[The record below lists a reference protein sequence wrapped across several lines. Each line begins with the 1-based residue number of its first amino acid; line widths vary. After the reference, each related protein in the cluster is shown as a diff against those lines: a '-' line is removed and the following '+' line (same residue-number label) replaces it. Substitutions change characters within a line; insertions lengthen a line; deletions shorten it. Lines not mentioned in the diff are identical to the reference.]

1 MKPRKPFQFSLATLM
16 LVVTAYA
23 VLFAILHPCGSAT
36 SRS

>member
-23 VLFAILHPCGSAT
+23 VLFGDVAPWGSTT
-36 SRS
+36 SPF